1 MADDPNAPPI
11 ADLTSQAAPAPGS
24 PQGQADGSPPAE
36 ADPTSGGN
44 ETDREKDLRRK
55 ITAQAEENAELKKAA
70 QILDRVMN
78 EPEFAAIEAR
88 LTGKAPP
95 DGGVDLDEQVFTAEG
110 KEVGKKWK
118 EALLAEAERRV
129 MQKMGGVVREVGN
142 TVAEKTI
149 VKALAAEGLAPSA
162 AFETFAEDFEAENP
176 SYKQVRKA
184 DPAAAARWLASSF
197 SIHVKRE
204 GRTPMGNRAEA
215 SLERGG
221 GSPARVG
228 SAASQVKIN
237 QRDPNKILRLHEAI
251 TKGETPVDENGVPYK
266 IVRH

>member
-1 MADDPNAPPI
+1 MPIPPNPKAKKFNFIIMVKKQNEEKSEGNKQVDLAVKEIQEKYGEGSIMKLGDGRRVDVDVIPTGSISLDI
-11 ADLTSQAAPAPGS
+11 ALG
-24 PQGQADGSPPAE
+24 
-36 ADPTSGGN
+36 
-44 ETDREKDLRRK
+44 
-55 ITAQAEENAELKKAA
+55 
-70 QILDRVMN
+70 V
-78 EPEFAAIEAR
+78 
-88 LTGKAPP
+88 
-95 DGGVDLDEQVFTAEG
+95 GGVPRGRVVELYGPESSGKTTLALHLVAE
-110 KEVGKKWK
+110 V
-118 EALLAEAERRV
+118 
-129 MQKMGGVVREVGN
+129 QKMGGVVREVGN